1 MQTKPVED
9 ADKKQIKATEVRIK
23 KQIPGTDQKSITTLL

>member
-9 ADKKQIKATEVRIK
+9 ADKKQTKATKVRIK
-23 KQIPGTDQKSITTLL
+23 KQIPGTDQKSITNLF